1 MSFKNVDLG
10 RDAREKMK
18 RGLDTLA
25 NAVKVTLGPR
35 GRHAAI
41 EREYGPPQITKD
53 GVTVAR
59 SINLSD
65 SVENMGAQLIKSV
78 AATTNA
84 VAGDGTTTATV
95 LSQYLYNEGSK
106 MVEAGHNPVLIKRGM
121 DLAVTSVSDS
131 LKELSVQLSDSDSI
145 KSVASISANNDS
157 ELGGLIADAV
167 TNVGNDGMIS
177 VEESAGTATS
187 VSYTDGLKIER
198 GYLSPMFITNPE
210 KLLVEMDNPL
220 ILCYDGNMSFHNFN
234 KEYLPLFKKVSESGR
249 KVLVI
254 AKEFDHEVMSTFILN
269 NSKGSI
275 SSCLIRAPG
284 FGDFRRD
291 MLGDIAAAC
300 GGKLFTDDSGVG
312 FSNADVDDLGT
323 ARRVVVSR
331 FESTIVDG
339 GGSVDDIELRVSA
352 LKSQLKSDM
361 LEGFEIASLK
371 NRISKLSGGVAVIK
385 VGGSTESEMIERKD
399 RVEDAINAVKA
410 AIEEGVVPG
419 GGASLIHCI
428 GAIES
433 LEETKQYM
441 KLLPEE
447 KIGVGIVK
455 NSLSAPFRQIMIN
468 SGMESQYT
476 RIMDKIMLKKGFSG
490 YNALSNSFSNDMLKS
505 GIIDPTKVVRTAIVN
520 AASASGIML
529 TTEVAISSED
539 ETK

>member
-18 RGLDTLA
+18 KGLDILA

-35 GRHAAI
+35 GRHVAI
-41 EREYGPPQITKD
+41 QREYGPPQITKD

-59 SINLSD
+59 SINLSN
-65 SVENMGAQLIKSV
+65 SVEDMGAQLIKSV

-95 LSQYLYNEGSK
+95 LAQYIYNDGAK
-106 MVEAGHNPVLIKRGM
+106 MVEAGHNPVLIKRGI
-121 DLAVTSVSDS
+121 DIAVKNVSNS
-131 LKELSVQLSDSDSI
+131 LKELSVQLTDGDSI
-145 KSVASISANNDS
+145 KSVASISANNDM
-157 ELGGLIADAV
+157 ELGSLIADAV
-167 TNVGNDGMIS
+167 MNVGNDGMIS
-177 VEESAGTATS
+177 VEDSAGTDTS
-187 VSYTDGLKIER
+187 VSYTDGLKIDR

-210 KLLVEMDNPL
+210 KLLVEMENPL
-220 ILCYDGNMSFHNFN
+220 ILCFDGNMGFHNFN

-312 FSNADVDDLGT
+312 LSESEVDDLGT
-323 ARRVVVSR
+323 ARRIVVSR
-331 FESTIVDG
+331 FEATIVDG
-339 GGSVDDIELRVSA
+339 GGSMDDIERRVSA
-352 LKSQLKSDM
+352 LKAQLDSDM

-371 NRISKLSGGVAVIK
+371 SRISKLSGGVAVIK
-385 VGGSTESEMIERKD
+385 VGGSTESEMKERKD

-419 GGASLIHCI
+419 GGASLIHCVNSVELF
-428 GAIES
+428 ES
-433 LEETKQYM
+433 SKEYM
-441 KLLPEE
+441 SLLPEE

-468 SGMESQYT
+468 SGMENQYM
-476 RIMDKIMLKKGFSG
+476 RIMDKILLKKGFSG
-490 YNALSNSFSNDMLKS
+490 YNALSNTFSNNMLKS
-505 GIIDPTKVVRTAIVN
+505 GVIDPTKVVRTAIVN

-529 TTEVAISSED
+529 TTEVAISSAD
-539 ETK
+539 EQK